1 MKIHL
6 TLKHLNLN
14 EISKSLWIKI
24 SKNDFISL
32 IKDVT
37 NNLDDKSYQT
47 TADKRKYDLNNVEN
61 VLLEI
66 TTEKTSKVEGRKLYN
81 DLIKPDVDALQQTK
95 GKGKNKRNN
104 ILNILNNTE
113 SSLFEG
119 LYLHHSDDK
128 SEPETEESIAE
139 RTKLRRQRSNKIA

>member
-14 EISKSLWIKI
+14 EISKPLWIKI
-24 SKNDFISL
+24 SKNDFISV

-37 NNLDDKSYQT
+37 NNLDNKNYQT
-47 TADKRKYDLNNVEN
+47 TADKRKYDFKNAEN
-61 VLLEI
+61 FLLEI
-66 TTEKTSKVEGRKLYN
+66 TTEKTSQGEGRKLYN

-104 ILNILNNTE
+104 ILNILNNIE

-119 LYLHHSDDK
+119 LYLHHNDDK
-128 SEPETEESIAE
+128 SGSEQKKVSKKE
-139 RTKLRRQRSNKIA
+139 QN

>member
-14 EISKSLWIKI
+14 EMWKPLWIKI

-37 NNLDDKSYQT
+37 NNLDDKNYQT
-47 TADKRKYDLNNVEN
+47 TADKRKYDFKNVEN
-61 VLLEI
+61 FLLEI
-66 TTEKTSKVEGRKLYN
+66 TTEKTSQGEGRKLYN

-104 ILNILNNTE
+104 ILNILNNIE

-119 LYLHHSDDK
+119 LYLHHNDDK
-128 SEPETEESIAE
+128 SGSEQKKVSKKE
-139 RTKLRRQRSNKIA
+139 QN

>member
-61 VLLEI
+61 FLSEI
-66 TTEKTSKVEGRKLYN
+66 TAEKTSKVEGHKLYN

-119 LYLHHSDDK
+119 LYLYHSDDK

-139 RTKLRRQRSNKIA
+139 RTKLRRQRSNEIA